1 MISPEL
7 RDKITAVTTT
17 IRADIANDMRDLE
30 GKPLDG
36 RTVAEA
42 FGNLASQV
50 DALAGMLHAIAED
63 PSC

>member
-1 MISPEL
+1 MSPAL
-7 RDKITAVTTT
+7 SIKIAATTAM

-36 RTVAEA
+36 PTVAMA

-50 DALAGMLHAIAED
+50 DALAGILYAIAVED
-63 PSC
+63 GP